1 VNSARTRNKRG
12 NPVKPA
18 PFVYHAPTDLESA
31 ARLLDE
37 LEGDVKVTAGGQS
50 LMPMMNLRIARPD
63 HLVDLRLVLGLAGVR
78 LTDTHLV
85 VGAMTTHRTIETSP
99 LVRRVAPLLSEMASN
114 VGHIPIR
121 ERGTI
126 GGSLSLADPT
136 AELPLAAVMLDAE
149 MTLRSVRGTRTVE
162 ADKFFHSAMQTDLA
176 EDEILTTVTCP
187 LPGTGVGSA
196 FTEFSRRKG
205 DFCIV
210 GVAVLA
216 SVKDGQYETVRI
228 GLSGVSDRPFRSIVA
243 EQLVGELIGERAT
256 NWIADA
262 IAAEI
267 DPMNDGRAEVA
278 DRRDIARALVRRTL
292 TLAGERAAVATQGR
306 TQ

>member
-1 VNSARTRNKRG
+1 M
-12 NPVKPA
+12 
-18 PFVYHAPTDLESA
+18 
-31 ARLLDE
+31 RLLDE

-50 LMPMMNLRIARPD
+50 LIPMMNLRIARPD
-63 HLVDLRLVLGLAGVR
+63 HLVDLRLIEGLAGVR
-78 LTDTHLV
+78 LTDANLV

-114 VGHIPIR
+114 VAHIPIR

-149 MTLRSVRGTRTVE
+149 VTLRSVRGTRTVE

-176 EDEILTTVTCP
+176 EDEILTTVTFP

-210 GVAVLA
+210 GVAILA
-216 SVKDGQYETVRI
+216 SVRDGRYQTVRI

-243 EQLVGELIGERAT
+243 EQLVGESIGERAT

-278 DRRDIARALVRRTL
+278 DRREIARALVGRTL
-292 TLAGERAAVATQGR
+292 ALACERAAVATQGR

>member
-1 VNSARTRNKRG
+1 
-12 NPVKPA
+12 VKPA

-31 ARLLDE
+31 VRLLDE

-50 LMPMMNLRIARPD
+50 LIPMMNLRIARPD
-63 HLVDLRLVLGLAGVR
+63 HLVDLRLVEGLAGVR

-85 VGAMTTHRTIETSP
+85 VGAMTTHRTLETSP

-114 VGHIPIR
+114 VAHIPIR

-149 MTLRSVRGTRTVE
+149 MTLHSVRGTRTVE
-162 ADKFFHSAMQTDLA
+162 ADKFFHSAMETDLA
-176 EDEILTTVTCP
+176 EDEILTTVTFP

-210 GVAVLA
+210 GVAILA
-216 SVKDGQYETVRI
+216 SVRDGRYETVRI

-243 EQLVGELIGERAT
+243 EQLVGESIGVRAA

-278 DRRDIARALVRRTL
+278 DRREIARALVGRTL
-292 TLAGERAAVATQGR
+292 ALACERAAVAAQGR

>member
-1 VNSARTRNKRG
+1 M
-12 NPVKPA
+12 KPA
-18 PFVYHAPTDLESA
+18 PFVYHAPTDLDSA
-31 ARLLDE
+31 VRLLVE

-63 HLVDLRLVLGLAGVR
+63 HLVDLRLVGDLAGVR
-78 LTDTHLV
+78 LTDTHLIL
-85 VGAMTTHRTIETSP
+85 GAMTTHRTVETSP
-99 LVRRVAPLLSEMASN
+99 LIRRAVPLLSEMASN
-114 VGHIPIR
+114 IGHIPIR

-136 AELPLAAVMLDAE
+136 AELPLATVMLDAQ

-162 ADKFFHSAMQTDLA
+162 ADEFFHSALQTDLA
-176 EDEILTTVTCP
+176 EDEILTTVTFP
-187 LPGTGVGSA
+187 LPAAGVGSA
-196 FTEFSRRKG
+196 FEEFSRRKG

-216 SVKDGQYETVRI
+216 SVRDGRYESLRI

-243 EQLVGELIGERAT
+243 EQGVGELTGERT
-256 NWIADA
+256 TDRIADA

-292 TLAGERAAVATQGR
+292 PRATERAIAATQGGR
-306 TQ
+306 R

>member
-1 VNSARTRNKRG
+1 M
-12 NPVKPA
+12 KPA

-31 ARLLDE
+31 VRLLDE

-63 HLVDLRLVLGLAGVR
+63 HLVDLRLVGDLAGVR

-85 VGAMTTHRTIETSP
+85 VGAMTTHRTVETSP
-99 LVRRVAPLLSEMASN
+99 LIRRAIPLLSEMASN
-114 VGHIPIR
+114 IGHIPIR

-136 AELPLAAVMLDAE
+136 AELPLATVMLDAQ
-149 MTLRSVRGTRTVE
+149 MTLQSVRGTRIVE
-162 ADKFFHSAMQTDLA
+162 ADEFFHSALQTELT
-176 EDEILTTVTCP
+176 EDEILTTVTFP
-187 LPGTGVGSA
+187 LPGAGVGSA
-196 FTEFSRRKG
+196 FEEFSRRKG

-216 SVKDGQYETVRI
+216 SVRDGRYETVRI

-243 EQLVGELIGERAT
+243 NQLVGELVGERTT
-256 NWIADA
+256 NQIADA

-267 DPMNDGRAEVA
+267 DPMNDGRAEPA

-292 TLAGERAAVATQGR
+292 PLAGKRATVATQGG